1 MKIITP
7 PKIRFLFL
15 TAILGLFFLSTKEI
29 HAQCNV
35 PAGLS
40 TTNITN
46 TGAKLN
52 WATTVADSFLVRYYV
67 SGTTAY
73 FYKTVKP
80 GTSVNTTL
88 TGLYPNTLY
97 YWQVRSWCSN
107 GTSGAY
113 QTTPASF
120 TTTST
125 PVACVTPN
133 LATTGTVTANTAVI
147 SWGNYVTADSFQ
159 VRYNVKNTTNYV
171 WKKVPGSAH
180 STTLTG
186 LLPNTQYDWS
196 VRCICASN
204 PSQAYCTAVTF
215 TTLSSSC
222 GTADVYYF
230 SSSSITSNSAI
241 VGWRAVSGA
250 VSYNIRYAVRYSN
263 NWVTVSSTTVSKSLS
278 NLVSSTWYE
287 FQVQSV
293 CSSGAGSWSASGIF
307 QTLSG
312 VLAVTRGPY
321 LQLSTT
327 NSIYI
332 RWRTNNASDTKVKYG
347 TSATNLNLAVS
358 NSTSSTEHIIQL
370 TGLTANTKYYY
381 SIGSTTTTIQGDTG
395 NYFMTNPA
403 VGSTGP
409 VRIWAFG
416 DFGVASNAQA
426 QVRDAYRNY
435 TGTRHTNVWL
445 WLGDNAY
452 NDGTDA
458 EYQTKVFNMYP
469 YQFKK
474 FVVWPTSGNHD
485 LHTANAANQTGPY
498 FDNFTM
504 PKNGEAGG
512 LASGTEAYYSF
523 NYANIHFICLESND
537 AAYRATNGAM
547 ATWLTNDLNA
557 NTQRWTIVYFHHP
570 PYSKGSHNSDT
581 EVELMEMR
589 TNIMP
594 ILENKKV
601 DLVMAGH
608 SHSYERSMLIRG
620 HYGLESTFNA
630 STMAVS
636 SGSGIYPSSYTKA
649 APNFYGT
656 VYLICG
662 VGGQVGATTAG
673 YPHNAMYTS
682 SVANYGSMVIDV
694 QGDRLDTKFLTSTG
708 SIWDQF
714 TIQKSGTPS
723 PSPTFR
729 TGLEMD
735 PNVPI
740 ADPMSVFPNP
750 VHDYLTIEYDLQKS
764 SPVSIDVM
772 DLSGRIVY
780 SIADE
785 MEQPE
790 GRNQLHFPI
799 RDANLPRGV
808 YIIRLITD
816 EYVQSK
822 RILVE

>member
-1 MKIITP
+1 MIA
-7 PKIRFLFL
+7 L
-15 TAILGLFFLSTKEI
+15 AIMSMFFFHSNEVK
-29 HAQCNV
+29 AVCNV

-52 WATTVADSFLVRYYV
+52 WATTAADSFLVRYYI
-67 SGTTAY
+67 SGTTNY
-73 FYKTVKP
+73 LYKTVKP

-97 YWQVRSWCSN
+97 YWQVRTWCSN
-107 GTSGAY
+107 GTSGSY

-120 TTTST
+120 TTLNQS
-125 PVACVTPN
+125 VSCVVPN
-133 LATTGTVTANTAVI
+133 LTVTGMITANTAAI
-147 SWGNYVTADSFQ
+147 SWNTLVTADSFQ

-171 WKKVPGSAH
+171 WLKVPGSAH
-180 STTLTG
+180 SMTITG
-186 LLPNTQYDWS
+186 LLPNTQYEWC
-196 VRCICASN
+196 VRCICASS
-204 PSQAYCTAVTF
+204 PSQAYSAAVSF

-230 SSSSITSNSAI
+230 SSTSITSNSAT

-250 VSYNIRYAVRYSN
+250 TSYNIRYAVRYSG
-263 NWVTVSSTTVSKSLS
+263 NWVTVSSTTVSKALS
-278 NLVSSTWYE
+278 ALASSTWYE

-293 CSSGAGSWSASGIF
+293 CSSGAGTWSSSGIF

-327 NSIYI
+327 SSIYI

-358 NSTSSTEHIIQL
+358 NSSSTTEHIIQIV
-370 TGLTANTKYYY
+370 GLAANTKYYY
-381 SIGSTTTTIQGDTG
+381 SVGTTTTTLQGDTG
-395 NYFMTNPA
+395 NYFITNPA

-416 DFGVASNAQA
+416 DFGVASNAQK

-435 TGTRHTNVWL
+435 SGTTHTNVWL

-452 NDGTDA
+452 SDGTDN
-458 EYQTKVFNMYP
+458 EYQNNVFNMYP

-485 LHTANAANQTGPY
+485 LHTANATNQTGPY

-523 NYANIHFICLESND
+523 NYANIHFISLESYD
-537 AAYRATNGAM
+537 AAFRATNGAM

-570 PYSKGSHNSDT
+570 PYSKGSHNSDN
-581 EVELMEMR
+581 EIELMEMR
-589 TNIMP
+589 ANIMP
-594 ILENKKV
+594 ILEGKKV

-608 SHSYERSMLIRG
+608 SHSYERSMLLRG
-620 HYGLESTFNA
+620 HYGVESTFNA
-630 STMAVS
+630 STMAVN
-636 SGSGIYPSSYTKA
+636 SGSGIYPSSYLKT
-649 APNFYGT
+649 APNYYGT
-656 VYLICG
+656 VYLVCG
-662 VGGQVGATTAG
+662 VGGQVGATTTG

-694 QGDRLDTKFLTSTG
+694 QGDRLDAKFLTSAGT
-708 SIWDQF
+708 IWDQF
-714 TIQKSGTPS
+714 TIQKTGTPS
-723 PSPTFR
+723 PSFR
-729 TGLEMD
+729 TSAGMD
-735 PNVPI
+735 MNVPI
-740 ADPMSVFPNP
+740 ADPMTIFPNP
-750 VHDYLTIEYDLQKS
+750 VHDELTIEYNLTKAS
-764 SPVSIDVM
+764 KVRIDVM
-772 DLSGRIVY
+772 DLSGRLVFEV
-780 SIADE
+780 AETMD
-785 MEQPE
+785 QPE
-790 GRNQLHFPI
+790 GRNQVHFPV
-799 RDANLPRGV
+799 RDANLPKGIYMLRLV
-808 YIIRLITD
+808 TDDDIQSRRLIID
-816 EYVQSK
+816 
-822 RILVE
+822 